1 MSDSAQDAGLLN
13 AAVAL
18 EHEGIAAYEI
28 VLGSNL
34 LPADAAGVARAFQGH
49 HKQHNDQ
56 LIAAVRRLGAEP
68 AKAKTIE
75 QYAEELPASKLKS
88 AGDILK
94 FALGLERGAVSAYLG
109 LVNPL
114 AEDELKLLVAKLGAD
129 EAYHA
134 GFFAAALKEAVTTS
148 SPLF

>member
-1 MSDSAQDAGLLN
+1 MSDGAQDAGLLN
-13 AAVAL
+13 AAAAL

-28 VLGSNL
+28 ALGSNL
-34 LPADAAGVARAFQGH
+34 LPADAAGVARAFQDH